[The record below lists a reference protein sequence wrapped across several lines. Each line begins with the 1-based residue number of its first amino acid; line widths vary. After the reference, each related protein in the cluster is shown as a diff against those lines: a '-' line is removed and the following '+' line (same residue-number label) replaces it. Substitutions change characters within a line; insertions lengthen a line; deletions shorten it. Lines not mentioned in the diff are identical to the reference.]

1 MLDNSA
7 QRIMGSS
14 NGITH
19 VDKAALGQL
28 FAVLVLLFC
37 KVQVIHGLCI
47 QPGIIKRRAHLIR
60 DRGQGLALQS
70 VHAVHAF
77 QRSSCVQFGGHHTR
91 TSVSFRR
98 SSSSASRAPDSGLM
112 SPPRQP

>member
-1 MLDNSA
+1 
-7 QRIMGSS
+7 MGGG
-14 NGITH
+14 NGIAH

-37 KVQVIHGLCI
+37 KVQVIHRLCI
-47 QPGIIKRRAHLIR
+47 QPGVIERRADLVR
-60 DRGQGLALQS
+60 DHGQGLALQS

-77 QRSSCVQFGGHHTR
+77 QRSGCVQFGGHHTR

-98 SSSSASRAPDSGLM
+98 SSISACRSLLRGCRVLF
-112 SPPRQP
+112 RQP

>member
-1 MLDNSA
+1 
-7 QRIMGSS
+7 MGGG
-14 NGITH
+14 NGIAH

-47 QPGIIKRRAHLIR
+47 QPGVIERRADLVR
-60 DRGQGLALQS
+60 DHGQGLALQS

-77 QRSSCVQFGGHHTR
+77 QRSGCVQFGGHHTR
-91 TSVSFRR
+91 TSVSLRQ